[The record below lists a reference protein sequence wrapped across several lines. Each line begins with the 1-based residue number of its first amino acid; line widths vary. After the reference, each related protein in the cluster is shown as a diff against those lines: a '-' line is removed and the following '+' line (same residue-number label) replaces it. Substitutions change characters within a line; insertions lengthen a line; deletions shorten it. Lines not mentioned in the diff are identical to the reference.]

1 VCPIHPLFATLEAAL
16 FAATEACA
24 QEFGDWDNM
33 DDVNMQTEN
42 PRRYKALLQVACNS
56 TKRSKKRNAR
66 FASPALQ
73 AKDAYNKFYFRYP
86 NGESRADVVQR
97 AALFTSKLFRQI
109 ANFAHAKHWRN

>member
-1 VCPIHPLFATLEAAL
+1 M
-16 FAATEACA
+16 

-42 PRRYKALLQVACNS
+42 PRRYKALLQVARHS
-56 TKRSKKRNAR
+56 SAWQLSLSR
-66 FASPALQ
+66 ASSHELQ

-97 AALFTSKLFRQI
+97 ATLFTSKLFRCRAPFEQLGRTSSTSTPTGAI
-109 ANFAHAKHWRN
+109 ASTTSCFCTA